1 MEPTVLCE
9 GYKYLLNDAMRRLL
23 VVLNLMYLS
32 ADTLER
38 YSAVLEFEYRLFQF
52 DLRITI

>member
-1 MEPTVLCE
+1 MGPTVLSE
-9 GYKYLLNDAMRRLL
+9 GYKYLLTDAMRRLL

-38 YSAVLEFEYRLFQF
+38 DSPVLEFEYRLFQF
-52 DLRITI
+52 NMRSTI

>member
-52 DLRITI
+52 DLRSAI